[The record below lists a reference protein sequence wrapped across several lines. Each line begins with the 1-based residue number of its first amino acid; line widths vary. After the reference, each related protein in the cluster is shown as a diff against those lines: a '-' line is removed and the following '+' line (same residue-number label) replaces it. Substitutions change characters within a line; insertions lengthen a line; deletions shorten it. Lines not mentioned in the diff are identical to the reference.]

1 VSGIQIGR
9 IGCIPDEYLD
19 ATGAF
24 DRSAL
29 SSCDLFGVP
38 PVIAAARLD
47 MRLDHFI
54 SRVLGLAPR
63 RRLGRAPCSSFFH
76 LHLIR
81 DDCDEHHGCLLSIA
95 IAQNSAEKE
104 GKITKRTPRPAS
116 ARASG

>member
-1 VSGIQIGR
+1 MSGIQIGR

-47 MRLDHFI
+47 MRPDHFI
-54 SRVLGLAPR
+54 SRVLWAWR
-63 RRLGRAPCSSFFH
+63 RAGAWGGHRARHSST
-76 LHLIR
+76 
-81 DDCDEHHGCLLSIA
+81 C
-95 IAQNSAEKE
+95 
-104 GKITKRTPRPAS
+104 T
-116 ARASG
+116 